1 MTIDELKE
9 LKPRI
14 ERLNELRAQ
23 IAEIEGRDMLSDA
36 DFSRRFLPFSST
48 TWSKL
53 QSGTYGG
60 GFETISQRLDDAI
73 ADVEGRLPNLES
85 AAATRRTFRRTTLA
99 RAVLAA
105 LSAAREGLDD
115 RRVVVVLAPT
125 GGGKTAIRD
134 YLASRNAVCV
144 EGRQA
149 WRNSYRAFCL
159 DVARAAGRKLPS
171 TMAEF
176 RIEEEMLAALRA
188 KPRVLY
194 IDEANTMSA
203 QCANAIKLIVNE
215 TECCVVIA
223 AIPELWDRFLA
234 GSVQEAAQLVNRC
247 QPILRAPKISAADA
261 KLFLSPKALSVSG
274 AAQKVAAAANAF
286 GGYRTVLAIDAA
298 LSECDAPGEDDLD
311 AALARQRNNLA
322 AAGLGAM
329 KTEY

>member
-1 MTIDELKE
+1 MTTQEINELM
-9 LKPRI
+9 PRI
-14 ERLNELRAQ
+14 ERLNELKAR
-23 IAEIEGRDMLSDA
+23 IAETEGRDALSDT
-36 DFSRRFLPFSST
+36 DFARRFLPFSST

-60 GFETISQRLDDAI
+60 GYDTIARRLDDAV
-73 ADVEGRLPNLES
+73 ADVEGRLPNIES
-85 AAATRRTFRRTTLA
+85 AAAARRTFRRTTLA

-134 YLASRNAVCV
+134 YLATRNAVCV

-149 WRNSYRAFCL
+149 WRSSYRAFCL
-159 DVARAAGRKLPS
+159 DVARAAGRKLPA
-171 TMAEF
+171 TMPEY
-176 RIEEEMLAALRA
+176 RIEDEMLGALRA
-188 KPRVLY
+188 KPRVLF

-203 QCANAIKLIVNE
+203 KCANAIKSIVNE

-247 QPILRAPKISAADA
+247 QPILRAPRISAADA
-261 KLFLSPKALSVSG
+261 RLFLGEKAAGVPG
-274 AAQKVAAAANAF
+274 AVAKIAAAANAF
-286 GGYRTVLAIDAA
+286 GGFRTVQAVNAA
-298 LSECDAPGEDDLD
+298 LEECDRPGEDDLD
-311 AALARQRNNLA
+311 AALAMQRNNLA
-322 AAGLGAM
+322 AAGLAAT
-329 KTEY
+329 K

>member
-1 MTIDELKE
+1 MTNQELDN

-23 IAEIEGRDMLSDA
+23 IAATEGREALSDA
-36 DFSRRFLPFSST
+36 DFARRFLPFSST

-53 QSGTYGG
+53 QSGSYGG
-60 GFETISQRLDDAI
+60 GYDTIAQRLDDAI
-73 ADVEGRLPNLES
+73 ADVEGRIPNIED
-85 AAATRRTFRRTTLA
+85 AASKRRSFRRTTLA
-99 RAVLAA
+99 RGVLAA
-105 LSAAREGLDD
+105 LAAAREGLDD

-134 YLASRNAVCV
+134 YLATRGAVCV

-149 WRNSYRAFCL
+149 WRSSYRAFCL
-159 DVARAAGRKLPS
+159 DVARAAGRKLSPS
-171 TMAEF
+171 LPEY
-176 RIEEEMLAALRA
+176 RIEDEMLGALRA

-203 QCANAIKLIVNE
+203 QCANAIKLLVNE
-215 TECCVVIA
+215 TECSVVIA

-247 QPILRAPKISAADA
+247 QPILRAPKIGPADV
-261 KLFLSPKALSVSG
+261 KLFVGDKTAGVPG
-274 AAQKVAAAANAF
+274 AVQKIAAAANAF

-298 LSECDAPGEDDLD
+298 LAECDAPGADELD

-322 AAGLGAM
+322 AAGLAAA
-329 KTEY
+329 K

>member
-1 MTIDELKE
+1 MTEQELTDIR
-9 LKPRI
+9 PRVG
-14 ERLNELRAQ
+14 RLNELRAQ
-23 IAEIEGRDMLSDA
+23 LAELEGRDALSDA
-36 DFSRRFLPFSST
+36 DFARRFLPFSAT

-60 GFETISQRLDDAI
+60 GYDTTSRRLDDAI
-73 ADVEGRLPNLES
+73 ADIEARLPNIES
-85 AAATRRTFRRTTLA
+85 AAAARRQFRRTTLA
-99 RAVLAA
+99 RGVLAA
-105 LSAAREGLDD
+105 LAAAREGLDD

-134 YLASRNAVCV
+134 YLATRNAVCV

-149 WRNSYRAFCL
+149 WRSSYRAFCL
-159 DVARAAGRKLPS
+159 DVARAAGRRLPS

-176 RIEEEMLAALRA
+176 RIEEEMLGALRA

-203 QCANAIKLIVNE
+203 QCANAIKLIVNG

-247 QPILRAPKISAADA
+247 QPILRAPKIGAADVR
-261 KLFLSPKALSVSG
+261 LFLSEKSACIPG
-274 AAQKVAAAANAF
+274 AVARIAAAANAF
-286 GGYRTVLAIDAA
+286 GGFRTVLAIDAA
-298 LSECDAPGEDDLD
+298 LAECDDPGDDDL
-311 AALARQRNNLA
+311 ATALARQRNNLA
-322 AAGLGAM
+322 AAGLPAA
-329 KTEY
+329 E